1 MSVHLQREIDKL
13 KRSLLALCAMVEDQV
28 NRSVK
33 SLLDRNP
40 GQAREVERQDH
51 EIDQREVEV
60 EEDCLRVLALYQP
73 VAIDLRHDRRRAED
87 QQRSGANR

>member
-33 SLLDRNP
+33 SLAGPKPRPSP
-40 GQAREVERQDH
+40 GSRTAG
-51 EIDQREVEV
+51 
-60 EEDCLRVLALYQP
+60 P
-73 VAIDLRHDRRRAED
+73 
-87 QQRSGANR
+87 